1 MTTKQE
7 IIDYL
12 SGPRNYAHGVDLY
25 RKYGSNRMLLKRF
38 QFDETET
45 TRAILFDELRKIAG
59 LSDLEFARLPRRAAR
74 PAKTLNVPVTPAKVI
89 RAEVKDPDD
98 ALISLA
104 DSFGVSVDELVSP
117 YFQDKVLAMDETAD
131 RIDELT
137 EELENVRSKYAA
149 TPAPVKKMIRFREK
163 YKFLNDPECP
173 DILKILV
180 ADLFTAYAQYKEAFS
195 DLQATPDNADAA
207 EALATCERLVE
218 NYLINREIWDE
229 LDHYRRTGTILG
241 KAAKFKEIEAAE
253 DLAALSDV
261 DLMKKIQSAKVNVSK
276 NKRRLAELQSSGAS
290 DEKVAALFDT
300 WVDRLDTL
308 EKERD
313 RRKKK

>member
-1 MTTKQE
+1 MATKQE
-7 IIDYL
+7 IIEYL
-12 SGPRNYAHGVDLY
+12 SGPRDYAPGIDLY

-59 LSDLEFARLPRRAAR
+59 LSDLEFARLPRRAAKAPKSTII
-74 PAKTLNVPVTPAKVI
+74 PATPAKVNPPSQ
-89 RAEVKDPDD
+89 DHDD

-104 DSFGVSVDELVSP
+104 DSFGVSVDELVSLD
-117 YFQDKVLAMDETAD
+117 FQDKVLAMDENAE

-137 EELENVRSKYAA
+137 EELENARSKYEA
-149 TPAPVKKMIRFREK
+149 TPEPVKKMIRFREK
-163 YKFLNDPECP
+163 YKFLNNPDCP

-180 ADLFTAYAQYKEAFS
+180 ADMFTAYSQYKAAFT
-195 DLQATPDNADAA
+195 DLQSMPDNAEGA
-207 EALATCERLVE
+207 EAFASCEKLVE
-218 NYLINREIWDE
+218 NYLLNREIWDE

-241 KAAKFKEIEAAE
+241 KAAKFREIEAAA

-276 NKRRLAELQSSGAS
+276 NKRRLADLKSSGTS
-290 DEKVAALFDT
+290 DEKVTALFDT

-308 EKERD
+308 EKDRD